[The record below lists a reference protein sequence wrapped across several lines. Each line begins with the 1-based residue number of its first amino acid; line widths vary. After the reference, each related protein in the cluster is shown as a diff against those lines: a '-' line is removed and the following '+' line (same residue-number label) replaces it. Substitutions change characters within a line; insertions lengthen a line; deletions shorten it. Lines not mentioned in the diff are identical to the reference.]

1 MKSYL
6 RLNDPDTVYA
16 EVRALP
22 SGGATE
28 FLGLTVDREWRLLR
42 EIKCQTG
49 DGAGDGADAKVWV
62 SRWPAQFYRLTTG
75 DIEITTGSGSEMGV
89 LMLALAEAIADG
101 MIGFSLGT
109 ERKEASD
116 AR

>member
-1 MKSYL
+1 MKNYL
-6 RLNDPDTVYA
+6 RLNDPHAVYEEA
-16 EVRALP
+16 RALP
-22 SGGATE
+22 SGDGTE

-42 EIKCQTG
+42 EIKRRP
-49 DGAGDGADAKVWV
+49 DDGADAKVWV
-62 SRWPAQFYRLTTG
+62 ARYPAQFYRLTTG

-89 LMLALAEAIADG
+89 LTLALAEAVADG
-101 MIGFSLGT
+101 MIGFHLGT

>member
-6 RLNDPDTVYA
+6 RLNDRDTVDA

-22 SGGATE
+22 RGDGE
-28 FLGLTVDREWRLLR
+28 CLGLTVDREWRLLR
-42 EIKCQTG
+42 EIKRRT
-49 DGAGDGADAKVWV
+49 DDGADAKVWV
-62 SRWPAQFYRLTTG
+62 ARYPAQFYRLTTG

-89 LMLALAEAIADG
+89 LMLALAEAVADG
-101 MIGFSLGT
+101 MIGFHLGT